1 MNILEK
7 IIDSKRQEV
16 AEKTKIIP
24 IERLQD
30 SQRLYKIRDFKQS
43 LQNNH
48 IDIIAEIKRKSPSIG
63 DILPNSSPKEIAEQY
78 AENGASAIS
87 VLTDE
92 PFFGGKLEYIS
103 EVKSVI
109 DIPILRKDFIISE
122 YQIWESYHAGA
133 DAILLIA
140 DALEQDQMNTF
151 YELAFELGL
160 HILVETHDLNL
171 IPRIVSLNPEIVGI
185 NSRNLKDMETDIQW
199 FSQVID
205 LLPPN
210 SIKVA
215 ESGIFENNDIEFIE
229 GLGFDAALIGTSLME
244 TGEPGH
250 ALAHLLQ
257 RGNE

>member
-1 MNILEK
+1 MNILKE
-7 IIDSKRQEV
+7 IIDSKIQEV

-48 IDIIAEIKRKSPSIG
+48 IDIIAEIKRKSPSMG
-63 DILPNSSPKEIAEQY
+63 DIMLNSSAKEIAEQY
-78 AENGASAIS
+78 ASNGASVIS

-109 DIPILRKDFIISE
+109 NIPILRKDFIISE

-140 DALEQDQMNTF
+140 DALEENQMNTL
-151 YELAFELGL
+151 YELACELGL
-160 HILVETHDLNL
+160 HILVEAHDLDL
-171 IPRIVSLNPEIVGI
+171 ISTIVSLNPEIVGI
-185 NSRNLKDMETDIQW
+185 NSRNLKNMETDIQW
-199 FSQVID
+199 FSQAID

-215 ESGIFENNDIEFIE
+215 ESGIFENNHLEFIE
-229 GLGFDAALIGTSLME
+229 TLGFDAALIGTSLMK
-244 TGEPGH
+244 TGEPGY

-257 RGNE
+257 RGNV